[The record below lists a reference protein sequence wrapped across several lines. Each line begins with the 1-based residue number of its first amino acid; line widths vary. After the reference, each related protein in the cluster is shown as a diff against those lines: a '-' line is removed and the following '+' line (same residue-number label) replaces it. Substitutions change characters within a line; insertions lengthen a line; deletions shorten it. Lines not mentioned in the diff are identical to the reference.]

1 MLGPK
6 ENPSVKCNNQAAA
19 AAAVRASERGRR
31 VVSRSQ
37 NLKAHFISNGASL
50 PSEATTDEAFQRGE
64 GQKEAGNGRKAS
76 SAAAVQG
83 TSKRRALG
91 CMISRP
97 PLAVGRVHAT

>member
-50 PSEATTDEAFQRGE
+50 PSEATRPSNEA
-64 GQKEAGNGRKAS
+64 KGRKKQGM
-76 SAAAVQG
+76 AV
-83 TSKRRALG
+83 KLLRRQQCRERLKDG
-91 CMISRP
+91 P
-97 PLAVGRVHAT
+97 

>member
-50 PSEATTDEAFQRGE
+50 PPTFRGEALRGSEAV
-64 GQKEAGNGRKAS
+64 KA
-76 SAAAVQG
+76 V
-83 TSKRRALG
+83 KLLRR
-91 CMISRP
+91 RYT
-97 PLAVGRVHAT
+97 VEVE